1 MDEFTANHYSP
12 RPHPLPEG
20 KGVIQRPRKGM
31 NTMKRKLLALLL
43 CSIGL
48 AAQAD
53 PAHVI
58 RATELKDKPFSD
70 AATLMPLAENA
81 PVDVL
86 AREGGW
92 YRVKVKNAEGWVRMT
107 ALRLGDGSAKPGNSG
122 VGSALQFL
130 STGRSGSSGVTVA
143 TGVRGL
149 DASDI
154 SNATPDPKAVA
165 SLDRLAVKPGDARRY
180 AAEAKLQARK
190 IAYLK
195 DPKKAAQTQQ
205 QPDTPSP
212 FPWE

>member
-1 MDEFTANHYSP
+1 
-12 RPHPLPEG
+12 
-20 KGVIQRPRKGM
+20 
-31 NTMKRKLLALLL
+31 MKRRLLSLLLL
-43 CSIGL
+43 CGLSL

-70 AATLMPLAENA
+70 AATVLPLAEKA
-81 PVDVL
+81 VVEVL

-92 YRVKVKNAEGWVRMT
+92 YKVKVQGKQGWVRMT
-107 ALRLGDGSAKPGNSG
+107 ALRLGDGSAKPGDSG

-149 DASDI
+149 DAADI
-154 SNATPDPKAVA
+154 TNAVPDAKAVEGM
-165 SLDRLAVKPGDARRY
+165 DKLAVNADEARRY
-180 AAEAKLQARK
+180 AAEQKLSAQQ
-190 IAYLK
+190 IAYLP
-195 DPKKAAQTQQ
+195 DPKAAVEKKQQTNS
-205 QPDTPSP
+205 PSP

>member
-1 MDEFTANHYSP
+1 
-12 RPHPLPEG
+12 
-20 KGVIQRPRKGM
+20 
-31 NTMKRKLLALLL
+31 MKRPLVTLLL
-43 CSIGL
+43 FGL
-48 AAQAD
+48 SYVAQAD

-70 AATLMPLAENA
+70 AATLLPLAENVL
-81 PVDVL
+81 VDVL

-92 YRVKVKNAEGWVRMT
+92 YRVKVNNAEGWVRMT
-107 ALRLGDGSAKPGNSG
+107 ALRLGDGSAKPGDSG

-149 DASDI
+149 DAADI
-154 SNATPDPKAVA
+154 SNATPDPMAVDN
-165 SLDRLAVKPGDARRY
+165 LEKFAVKPGDARRY
-180 AAEAKLQARK
+180 AAEAKLQAQK

-195 DPKKAAQTQQ
+195 DPKKAAQQQ
-205 QPDTPSP
+205 QNTTSP